1 MTRLRTGDIKDI
13 SGQLADYDRE
23 LLDRTGQTLR
33 GIACRAL
40 DISEE
45 DFQSLSKNVTVGVV
59 PIRGGE
65 GVIEGFSHTVKD
77 IVKHIGFNVFVTDE
91 TDVGGIAGA
100 VERGAEVVMMADDSR
115 FVALNVKQG
124 RVVDNAEA
132 TAKGFVAGLDLMVG
146 GLKGQTVLVIGCGP
160 VGRNAALAAF
170 HRGAGVSVFDI
181 DDRRSLHLARE
192 VETLTGQSVH
202 VERSFEDALRNH
214 HLLVEATNAAGI
226 IVESFI
232 TPEMYIAA
240 PGMPLG
246 LTSTAVE
253 KISHRLLHDPL
264 QLGVA
269 VMALEAAMPYKSN
282 LATKAQRHKAPR
294 RGDPIKR
301 R

>member
-13 SGQLADYDRE
+13 SGQLAGYDNQ
-23 LLDRTGQTLR
+23 LLHRTGHTLR
-33 GIACRAL
+33 GIACHAL
-40 DISEE
+40 GIPEE
-45 DFQSLSKNVTVGVV
+45 DFQCQSKNVTVGVV
-59 PIRGGE
+59 PIRSGE

-77 IVKHIGFNVFVTDE
+77 ILKHIGFDVFVTGD

-132 TAKGFVAGLDLMVG
+132 TARGFVAGLDLMVG
-146 GLKGQTVLVIGCGP
+146 GLKGQTVLIIGCGP

-170 HRGAGVSVFDI
+170 HRGADVSVFDI
-181 DDRRSLHLARE
+181 DDRRSRHLARE
-192 VETLTGQSVH
+192 AEALAGKSVS

-214 HLLVEATNAAGI
+214 RLLVEATNAAGI

-232 TPEMYIAA
+232 TPETYIAA
-240 PGMPLG
+240 PGMPPG
-246 LTSTAVE
+246 LTSAAVE

-269 VMALEAAMPYKSN
+269 VMALEAAQLK
-282 LATKAQRHKAPR
+282 K
-294 RGDPIKR
+294 DI
-301 R
+301 